1 MSTCSYII
9 EAGGNRVGGVD
20 GVSEDQRWLPWRKGM
35 CAGPGWF
42 VQGLSPSPPLLCSAL
57 CLWPLAPEDLSVS
70 SPCYWLPA
78 GFLTWRPWQESG
90 SKGGARCFSITA
102 SGRNSGSSHISA
114 LTAPSTKQANR
125 GPASARPV
133 TSAHDVIPYPS
144 RGFLLTPLYVLT
156 FFHLVFSALPSAVQ
170 PIPGLNSLCSKA

>member
-35 CAGPGWF
+35 CVVLG
-42 VQGLSPSPPLLCSAL
+42 GLPRDSVLPLL
-57 CLWPLAPEDLSVS
+57 CLWPLAPADLSVS

-78 GFLTWRPWQESG
+78 GFLIWRPWQESG

-102 SGRNSGSSHISA
+102 SGRNSGSSRISA

-125 GPASARPV
+125 GPASAHPV
-133 TSAHDVIPYPS
+133 TSAHDVIPYPPAAS
-144 RGFLLTPLYVLT
+144 YWPLFMSSHASTWSSPL
-156 FFHLVFSALPSAVQ
+156 FHQ
-170 PIPGLNSLCSKA
+170 LCSQSLD